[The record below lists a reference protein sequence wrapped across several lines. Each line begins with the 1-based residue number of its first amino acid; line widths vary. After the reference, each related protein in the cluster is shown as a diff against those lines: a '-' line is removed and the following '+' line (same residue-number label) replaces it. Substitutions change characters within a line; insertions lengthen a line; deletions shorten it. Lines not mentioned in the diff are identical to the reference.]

1 MFQIKICGI
10 MHRPD
15 AIVAAALGAD
25 AIGLNFY
32 EKSPRY
38 LPPSLAS
45 NVAAAIPAGI
55 AKVGVF
61 VNATADEVVRQ
72 ADRLRLDFIQLSGD
86 ETPEYLAALG
96 NRQVIKAFR
105 FSTDGGQPIAQF
117 LVKARK
123 LGRTPAAILVDA
135 EKSGSY
141 GGTGMT
147 IDWTRLLEEMRT
159 FDLADTPIV
168 LAGGLTPENVA
179 EAIAVARPQ
188 AVDVASGVEYAPG
201 RKDADLVDRFI
212 RAASAA
218 FAQHDI

>member
-32 EKSPRY
+32 EKSPRF

-45 NVAAAIPAGI
+45 NVAAAIPSGI

-61 VNATADEVVRQ
+61 VNATAAEVVRES
-72 ADRLRLDFIQLSGD
+72 DRLRLDFIQLSGD
-86 ETPEYLAALG
+86 ETPDYLAALG
-96 NRQVIKAFR
+96 DRQVIKAFR
-105 FSTDGGQPIAQF
+105 FSTDGAEPIAQF

-123 LGRTPAAILVDA
+123 LGRTPVAILIDA
-135 EKSGSY
+135 EKQGSY
-141 GGTGMT
+141 GGTGT
-147 IDWTRLLEEMRT
+147 TVDWMRLSAEMRT
-159 FDLADTPIV
+159 FDLRGIPVV

-179 EAIAVARPQ
+179 EAISVAKPQ

-201 RKDADLVDRFI
+201 RKAADLVDRFVT
-212 RAASAA
+212 AASAA
-218 FAQHDI
+218 FS